1 MTFLLNMD
9 DIYECKII
17 VSLEKNKST
26 FLFLLIYKSMFAI
39 YDMTKFSVNNHILK
53 IQNDYLF
60 IAFVLFVFDSIYGI
74 YIVTLVYILFD
85 KLLYELTT
93 LI

>member
-9 DIYECKII
+9 DIYECKFI

-26 FLFLLIYKSMFAI
+26 FLFLFIYKSMFAI

-53 IQNDYLF
+53 IQNDYLV
-60 IAFVLFVFDSIYGI
+60 ITFVLFVFDSIYGI